1 MLSNSRTAYQHHDHQ
16 RCIDAAL
23 QQARQRCREAGGRL
37 TPIREA
43 VLKLIWSSHRP
54 LGAYGVLEQ
63 LPAILGKRIQ
73 PPSVYRAIDFLL
85 DMGLIHRLPSLNA
98 FMGCPFP
105 GSEHSDVFLI
115 CRCCGSAAEISADS
129 LNSLIVDTAEKTGFK
144 VEAQLVELNGLCGA
158 CNASGQDAETER

>member
-1 MLSNSRTAYQHHDHQ
+1 MLSNSRTAYHLHDHQ

-23 QQARQRCREAGGRL
+23 QRARERCSDAGSRL

-43 VLKLIWSSHRP
+43 VLTLIWSSHQP

-63 LPAILGKRIQ
+63 LPTLLGKRIQ
-73 PPSVYRAIDFLL
+73 APSVYRAIDFLL
-85 DMGLIHRLPSLNA
+85 EMGLIHRLPSLNA

-115 CRCCGSAAEISADS
+115 CRRCGSAAEISADS
-129 LNSLIVDTAEKTGFK
+129 LNGLIIDTAEKTGFK
-144 VEAQLVELNGLCGA
+144 VETQLVELGGLCPA
-158 CNASGQDAETER
+158 CNTQAASGTAQ